1 MKSYF
6 NLFIH
11 QSCLIQCVRGNKCY
25 AIGCDDFNFLPW
37 ILLASSQKVPVTAK
51 ILWALTGMVWG
62 VCYTPHERYPC
73 DRILFRCVKT
83 GFLVSHSLNLIG
95 SLLYS
100 PQPPQLP
107 RETLWIGWIRSWGW
121 PTPPTSAHIVP
132 EMTLT
137 GRKTSNLAGC
147 AQNLSKTL

>member
-1 MKSYF
+1 MILTFCCGFFWRALKKY
-6 NLFIH
+6 
-11 QSCLIQCVRGNKCY
+11 Q
-25 AIGCDDFNFLPW
+25 LPRR
-37 ILLASSQKVPVTAK
+37 T
-51 ILWALTGMVWG
+51 LWTLTVMVWG
-62 VCYTPHERYPC
+62 ICYTPHERYPC

-107 RETLWIGWIRSWGW
+107 RETLWIGWIWPWGW
-121 PTPPTSAHIVP
+121 STPPTSEHIVT

-137 GRKTSNLAGC
+137 GRKAHFRS
-147 AQNLSKTL
+147 